1 MIAAAAFALLLG
13 ACSPQVVDT
22 SFVISSD
29 PELKARVGELLP
41 ELAERAGIELSRP
54 VRVERRSREQL
65 ESYLIFKLDQ
75 ELPPAEADLLAG
87 SYAYLGLVPQDLD
100 LREILLSVYT
110 EQVAGFY
117 DPDSTALFVAV
128 QHPADT
134 KGSTFDTPSTRWP
147 DFQPAMPPRPSL
159 QVIVRKGGGVIGS

>member
-41 ELAERAGIELSRP
+41 ELADRAGIELSRP

-87 SYAYLGLVPQDLD
+87 SYAYLGLVPQYHKYYYSGYGYNDQQGPGYKQSCLVRRD
-100 LREILLSVYT
+100 FP
-110 EQVAGFY
+110 EQV
-117 DPDSTALFVAV
+117 PL
-128 QHPADT
+128 
-134 KGSTFDTPSTRWP
+134 
-147 DFQPAMPPRPSL
+147 
-159 QVIVRKGGGVIGS
+159 